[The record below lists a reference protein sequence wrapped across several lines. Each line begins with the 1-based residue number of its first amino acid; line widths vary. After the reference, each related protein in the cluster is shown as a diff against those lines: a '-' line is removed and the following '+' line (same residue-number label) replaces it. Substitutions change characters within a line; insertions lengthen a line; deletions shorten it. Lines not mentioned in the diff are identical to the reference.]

1 MVTALKIT
9 SYLLITLVNIIVSL
23 YFSSNTSNIE
33 LSQLLLLQSGILS
46 IQAFNILIIVLFHK
60 SFKNKLPLSFL
71 AYLLLFIVFDV
82 IALILILSILL
93 KGKIYDVMAI
103 IVILAAIRHSLFIS
117 IVNFNH
123 IYEFL
128 EQRIIENDDY
138 FIMLGINMLLVMYF
152 NHNLN
157 SYDVN
162 LKLIEDYMFG
172 IIALHTVIVMLLLFK
187 DKLNKQLKLSTR
199 TINELIVYLTVVLV
213 AIIMQEWYLS
223 FTIIPQLLDTDKTKA
238 IILLLL
244 LTIRIVNF
252 IKQFKFNKQIQK
264 Q

>member
-9 SYLLITLVNIIVSL
+9 SYLLFTVTNIIASL
-23 YFSSNTSNIE
+23 YFSNSISNIE
-33 LSQLLLLQSGILS
+33 LSQLFLLQSGILS
-46 IQAFNILIIVLFHK
+46 IQAFNIFVIALFYK

-82 IALILILSILL
+82 IALILIFNILL
-93 KGKIYDVMAI
+93 KSKIYVVMAI
-103 IVILAAIRHSLFIS
+103 IAILAAIRHSLFIN
-117 IVNFNH
+117 IVNFDL

-128 EQRIIENDDY
+128 EQRIIKNDSY
-138 FIMLGINMLLVMYF
+138 FTILGINTLLVMYF

-172 IIALHTVIVMLLLFK
+172 IIALHVVITALLIFK

-199 TINELIVYLTVVLV
+199 TINEIIVYLTVVLV

-244 LTIRIVNF
+244 LAIRIVKF
-252 IKQFKFNKQIQK
+252 VKQFKFNKQK
-264 Q
+264 VF

>member
-1 MVTALKIT
+1 
-9 SYLLITLVNIIVSL
+9 
-23 YFSSNTSNIE
+23 
-33 LSQLLLLQSGILS
+33 
-46 IQAFNILIIVLFHK
+46 
-60 SFKNKLPLSFL
+60 
-71 AYLLLFIVFDV
+71 
-82 IALILILSILL
+82 
-93 KGKIYDVMAI
+93 
-103 IVILAAIRHSLFIS
+103 
-117 IVNFNH
+117 
-123 IYEFL
+123 
-128 EQRIIENDDY
+128 
-138 FIMLGINMLLVMYF
+138 
-152 NHNLN
+152 
-157 SYDVN
+157 
-162 LKLIEDYMFG
+162 MFG